1 MQLSVIVPAYN
12 EEKNLYKN
20 IIKYNAYLKK
30 QNYNYEII
38 IVNDGSTDNTSRETQ
53 KLKKQIKNLKIIN
66 INVNQGK
73 GAAVCQG
80 LLAAQGDIR
89 LFIDADNATSIE
101 HVKKIWE
108 PLNSGSEIVIGSRN
122 PRDAKGAYQIKRQVL
137 TKRILGIA
145 GNRLVQILTVKGT
158 YDTQCGFKAF
168 TENAVNKI
176 IPRVTIS
183 RWGFD
188 AEILAIADIYGYK
201 IAKIPVSWINST
213 ESRVGIIGYFT
224 SLLDLIRIKYNLIKK
239 IY

>member
-38 IVNDGSTDNTSRETQ
+38 IVNDGSTDNTSREAQ

-122 PRDAKGAYQIKRQVL
+122 PLDAKGAYQIKRQVL

-145 GNRLVQILTVKGT
+145 GNRLIQVLTVKGI

-176 IPRVTIS
+176 IPKVTIK

-188 AEILAIADIYGYK
+188 AEILTIADIYKYK
-201 IAKIPVSWINST
+201 IAKIPVKWINSAK
-213 ESRVGIIGYFT
+213 SRVGIAGYFS
-224 SLLDLIRIKYNLIKK
+224 SLLDIVKIKYNLIKK